1 MYVWLWVM
9 AAGNALGA
17 EGMVALSPALGKLVA
32 LTSLDL
38 SCTWL
43 HMRRVG
49 GKGPE
54 YCLSW
59 TVVTL

>member
-1 MYVWLWVM
+1 M